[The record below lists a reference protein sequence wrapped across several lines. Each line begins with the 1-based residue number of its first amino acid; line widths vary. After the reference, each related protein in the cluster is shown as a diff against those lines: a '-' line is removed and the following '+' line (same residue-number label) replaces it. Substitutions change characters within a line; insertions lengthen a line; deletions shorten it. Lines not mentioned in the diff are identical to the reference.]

1 MKTQNPPELD
11 GEARPALT
19 LFPKQPDK
27 YSIEPPLRQGN
38 ALNFPRKILK
48 YCARAIVYGK
58 ISVVFVK
65 EVTALPNKKSAK
77 KRVLVTE
84 RNRIY
89 NRFWKTRC
97 KNAVKKLLEA
107 VESKD
112 LELATK
118 RLNEAQSVLDKA
130 VVKGVVHRNT
140 AARRKASITAK
151 VKALSA

>member
-1 MKTQNPPELD
+1 MF
-11 GEARPALT
+11 A
-19 LFPKQPDK
+19 
-27 YSIEPPLRQGN
+27 
-38 ALNFPRKILK
+38 
-48 YCARAIVYGK
+48 
-58 ISVVFVK
+58 VFMK

-97 KNAVKKLLEA
+97 KNAVNKLLEA
-107 VESKD
+107 VASKD
-112 LELATK
+112 LDLATK
-118 RLNEAQSVLDKA
+118 KLNEAQGVLDKA

-140 AARRKASITAK
+140 AARRKSNMAAK

>member
-1 MKTQNPPELD
+1 MN
-11 GEARPALT
+11 
-19 LFPKQPDK
+19 
-27 YSIEPPLRQGN
+27 
-38 ALNFPRKILK
+38 
-48 YCARAIVYGK
+48 YCATPPFCAK
-58 ISVVFVK
+58 MFAVFMK

-112 LELATK
+112 LDLATK
-118 RLNEAQSVLDKA
+118 KLNEAQGVLDKA

-140 AARRKASITAK
+140 AARRKASMAAK

>member
-1 MKTQNPPELD
+1 MF
-11 GEARPALT
+11 A
-19 LFPKQPDK
+19 
-27 YSIEPPLRQGN
+27 
-38 ALNFPRKILK
+38 
-48 YCARAIVYGK
+48 
-58 ISVVFVK
+58 VFVK

-107 VESKD
+107 VASKD
-112 LELATK
+112 LDLATK
-118 RLNEAQSVLDKA
+118 RLNEAQGVLDKA

-140 AARRKASITAK
+140 AARRKSNMAAK

>member
-1 MKTQNPPELD
+1 M
-11 GEARPALT
+11 
-19 LFPKQPDK
+19 
-27 YSIEPPLRQGN
+27 
-38 ALNFPRKILK
+38 
-48 YCARAIVYGK
+48 
-58 ISVVFVK
+58 K

-107 VESKD
+107 VASKD
-112 LELATK
+112 LDLATK
-118 RLNEAQSVLDKA
+118 RLNEAHGVLDKA

-140 AARRKASITAK
+140 AARRKSNMAAK

>member
-1 MKTQNPPELD
+1 M
-11 GEARPALT
+11 
-19 LFPKQPDK
+19 
-27 YSIEPPLRQGN
+27 
-38 ALNFPRKILK
+38 
-48 YCARAIVYGK
+48 
-58 ISVVFVK
+58 
-65 EVTALPNKKSAK
+65 PNKISAK

>member
-1 MKTQNPPELD
+1 M
-11 GEARPALT
+11 
-19 LFPKQPDK
+19 
-27 YSIEPPLRQGN
+27 
-38 ALNFPRKILK
+38 K

-58 ISVVFVK
+58 ISLVFVK